1 MSIEE
6 IEGKLMGQLSA
17 LLGLGDGCIQPSSE
31 LASLGVESMA
41 LVEMFVFIEKEF
53 GLELMSA
60 GLERED
66 LATVHSLAAAIARN
80 IQ

>member
-1 MSIEE
+1 MNTEE
-6 IEGKLMGQLSA
+6 IENKLIGHLAAILSMDA
-17 LLGLGDGCIQPSSE
+17 GEIEAS
-31 LASLGVESMA
+31 ASLEALGVASMG

-66 LATVHSLAAAIARN
+66 LKSVHTLAEAVARN
-80 IQ
+80 I

>member
-1 MSIEE
+1 MNIEE
-6 IEGKLMGQLSA
+6 IENRLIGHLAAILSVQA
-17 LLGLGDGCIQPSSE
+17 DEIAPD
-31 LASLGVESMA
+31 ASLEALGVASMA

-66 LATVHSLAAAIARN
+66 LATVHSLAQAVARN
-80 IQ
+80 I